1 MLSRTQSDWLTS
13 ISCCVTQSLL
23 VLPNKTEPL
32 VICAFPAI
40 TRGNCV
46 CHLAIFP
53 WRSRLPSKCSSEK
66 NLDLKSYLLCPCP
79 CSSQIP
85 PQGGSRIH
93 RSPMAFIQDTSAIT
107 AHHFYTIGC
116 KKKKKKKR
124 LQKLTI
130 HFIRNRFFVPY
141 WYDSITEMLQI
152 CSLYIHDLKFSFLHI
167 PKMLSWTEIWW
178 WWRPPEYSDL
188 IVIFKKPI
196 WDNLSFVTWHVVISR
211 LYTVAKKGWI

>member
-85 PQGGSRIH
+85 SQGGSRIH

-116 KKKKKKKR
+116 KKTKQKKR

-167 PKMLSWTEIWW
+167 PKMLSGTEIWW
-178 WWRPPEYSDL
+178 WWRPPEYSEL
-188 IVIFKKPI
+188 IVIFKT
-196 WDNLSFVTWHVVISR
+196 NLR
-211 LYTVAKKGWI
+211 